1 MHTPYR
7 RWLFAIA
14 SELGVH
20 VREVEEYDREEVLE
34 WIAEFELR
42 AEQRERERMKEE

>member
-7 RWLFAIA
+7 RLLFAIA

-20 VREVEEYDREEVLE
+20 VHEVELYEREEVFE
-34 WIAEFELR
+34 WLAEFELR
-42 AEQRERERMKEE
+42 EEHRKRLMEE